1 MQHPHQRGG
10 TFLGFIV
17 GLVLGLV
24 LAMSVAIYV
33 TKVPS
38 PFSSKNQPRS
48 SDQDMQES
56 QKNKDWN
63 PNSVLQPKAAA
74 EPAPLPDTPTTAVD
88 SKPKD
93 KPADKAVG
101 VTSPPSSTTAV
112 TTAPSNTDT
121 AKTEPRPAA
130 VAADPLGELAKSKS
144 SLSTAATP
152 APSSNAPANDPF
164 DYVVQVG
171 AYRSSADAEAQKAK
185 LALMGLDAKV
195 SERDQGGRI
204 VYRVRMGPFEDK
216 NAAERA
222 RAKMDA
228 SGIDNTLVRLQR

>member
-10 TFLGFIV
+10 TFLGFII

-88 SKPKD
+88 NNPKD
-93 KPADKAVG
+93 KPADKAVDKLADKAPAAT
-101 VTSPPSSTTAV
+101 TSPS
-112 TTAPSNTDT
+112 TDT

-152 APSSNAPANDPF
+152 AANSNAPANDPF